1 MIAQLQLDADAM
13 PIWAVFD
20 ECALVQYYNG
30 EMSSQEVT
38 KAIWD
43 DFGHDIAVSIT
54 VAKD

>member
-13 PIWAVFD
+13 PVWAVFD

-30 EMSSQEVT
+30 EMSSDEVT

-43 DFGHDIAVSIT
+43 DFGHDIAVSIA